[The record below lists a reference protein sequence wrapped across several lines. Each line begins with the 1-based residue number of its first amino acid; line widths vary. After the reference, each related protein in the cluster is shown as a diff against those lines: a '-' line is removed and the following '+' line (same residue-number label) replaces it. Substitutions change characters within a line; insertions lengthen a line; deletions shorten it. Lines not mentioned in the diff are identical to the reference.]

1 MKVKTIHYKRIKNL
15 GNYES
20 ETFEMTADIDEKD
33 ELIEVAT
40 QLQKY
45 VLYMLGIDDGKVT
58 ARHYT
63 EDGETVRDF

>member
-1 MKVKTIHYKRIKNL
+1 
-15 GNYES
+15 
-20 ETFEMTADIDEKD
+20 MTADIDEKD